1 MRTPDI
7 FSTVLTT
14 QAGPTWEYTELNIL
28 RSAEGTSVPSA
39 LVHSGRVTRV
49 SRGMDTATALLRPS
63 GMCTTIAVSERAP
76 LTLPPPP
83 SSLFSA
89 PARESEPRT
98 RRFCPLVGSFSGRSS
113 PRALSM
119 STPLMFPSSRL
130 YSQ

>member
-14 QAGPTWEYTELNIL
+14 QAGPIWEYTELNIT
-28 RSAEGTSVPSA
+28 RFAESTVEPSA

-49 SRGMDTATALLRPS
+49 SRGMEMAKALLRPS
-63 GMCTTIAVSERAP
+63 GMWTTIAVSERAP
-76 LTLPPPP
+76 LTAPPPP

-98 RRFCPLVGSFSGRSS
+98 SRFCPLVGSFSGRSS
-113 PRALSM
+113 PSALSM
-119 STPLMFPSSRL
+119 STPLMFPSRRL